1 MKPESIHLKVRS
13 HPKNLKRIRGLMA
26 DITSKAGLSKEASGH
41 IILAIDEAC
50 SNVIKHSYNNDY
62 NQKID
67 LNVKLETNCLT
78 ISIVNDGI
86 KFDCSSIEARD
97 INEIKPGG
105 LGVYIINHAMDTV
118 EYSQTPE
125 GLNKLTMVKKL
136 NP

>member
-62 NQKID
+62 TQKID

-136 NP
+136 NL